1 VALAN
6 VLVEIPG
13 PHPVRQRPVVVLQ
26 ILLIKKIHASILGM
40 IAIGI
45 QPFFN
50 DLTLFF
56 PTLLGRLDTVEK
68 GTSPP
73 KIRFPTR

>member
-1 VALAN
+1 
-6 VLVEIPG
+6 
-13 PHPVRQRPVVVLQ
+13 
-26 ILLIKKIHASILGM
+26 M